1 MDYKFG
7 GKYFIEQEIANGGCG
22 TVFLGTHHIA
32 GKQVAI
38 KLEPATDTKKS
49 VRRSRSQPELKSKRN
64 KNHTVDPYPG
74 LSPLTLESQ
83 IYKRLTGAPGV
94 PFILHS
100 GKSGPYNV
108 LVMDLLGPSLEDHS
122 RRCGRRFS
130 LKTTCMLAIQ
140 CIDRLEYIHNMGILH
155 RDIKP
160 ANFVMSRSTPSIVN
174 IIDFGLAKRYRQPL
188 NGEHIPYYQHPD
200 ALHGVGTSL
209 YASLNTHFGVETGR
223 RDDLESL
230 AYMLIGFVRGGLPW
244 RKVRATVEPPPNW
257 PSNDWN
263 PVTQTWNL
271 IRDEKVKAEAA
282 LLGLSKERKQHPHA
296 PMSSSNPAGLLAGL
310 PEEFGVLYRY
320 SRTLQFTDLPDYE
333 GLRQLFRGL
342 AEREGF
348 LIPGGEF
355 DGAWD
360 WDSLNARAPPSQS
373 TPFTLVHGQGRFCEA
388 CNKRAAEAAGVGSL
402 GKRKKEWI

>member
-7 GKYFIEQEIANGGCG
+7 GKYLLEQEIANGGCG

-38 KLEPATDTKKS
+38 KLEPATEG
-49 VRRSRSQPELKSKRN
+49 RKSKQ
-64 KNHTVDPYPG
+64 TIDPYPG

-83 IYKRLTGAPGV
+83 IYKRLMGAPGV
-94 PFILHS
+94 PFLLHS
-100 GKSGPYNV
+100 GKQGPYNV
-108 LVMDLLGPSLEDHS
+108 LVMDLLGPSLEDLS

-130 LKTTCMLAIQ
+130 LKTTCMLAVQ
-140 CIDRLEYIHNMGILH
+140 CLDRLEYIHSRGVLH

-160 ANFVMSRSTPSIVN
+160 ANFVMSRTTPSIVN

-188 NGEHIPYYQHPD
+188 NGEHIPYSQHPD

-209 YASLNTHFGVETGR
+209 YASLNTHFGVESGR

-244 RKVRATVEPPPNW
+244 RKVRATVDPPPNW
-257 PSNDWN
+257 PSKDWN
-263 PVTQTWNL
+263 PITQTWNL
-271 IRDEKVKAEAA
+271 IREEKVKAESA
-282 LLGLSKERKQHPHA
+282 LLSTSSKDRKQHTHGPT
-296 PMSSSNPAGLLAGL
+296 SSSNPTTLLTGL

-320 SRTLQFTDLPDYE
+320 ARTLQFTDLPDYE

-348 LIPGGEF
+348 LDADGEY
-355 DGAWD
+355 DGVWD
-360 WDSLNARAPPSQS
+360 WDTVDGKPSLAPGPVAI
-373 TPFTLVHGQGRFCEA
+373 VHGQGRFCEA

-402 GKRKKEWI
+402 GKRRKEWV

>member
-38 KLEPATDTKKS
+38 KLEPATDPKKS
-49 VRRSRSQPELKSKRN
+49 VRRSKSQPELKSKN
-64 KNHTVDPYPG
+64 KKHSLDPYPG

-83 IYKRLTGAPGV
+83 IYKRLMGAPGV
-94 PFILHS
+94 PFLLHS

-108 LVMDLLGPSLEDHS
+108 LVMDLLGPSLEDLS

-140 CIDRLEYIHNMGILH
+140 CLDRLEYIHNTGILH

-244 RKVRATVEPPPNW
+244 RKVRATVDPPPNW
-257 PSNDWN
+257 PSKEWN

-282 LLGLSKERKQHPHA
+282 LLGLSKERKQHSHA
-296 PMSSSNPAGLLAGL
+296 PISSSNPASLLTGL

-320 SRTLQFTDLPDYE
+320 ARTLQFTDLPDYE

-348 LIPGGEF
+348 LNPAGEF
-355 DGAWD
+355 DGVWD
-360 WDSLNARAPPSQS
+360 WDALTASPPSVQPM
-373 TPFTLVHGQGRFCEA
+373 PFSPTQGQGRFCEA

-402 GKRKKEWI
+402 GKRRKEWI

>member
-7 GKYFIEQEIANGGCG
+7 GKYLLEQEIANGGCG

-38 KLEPATDTKKS
+38 KLEPATEGRQS
-49 VRRSRSQPELKSKRN
+49 MR
-64 KNHTVDPYPG
+64 HPYPG

-83 IYKRLTGAPGV
+83 IYKRLMGAPGV
-94 PFILHS
+94 PFLLHS

-108 LVMDLLGPSLEDHS
+108 LVMDLLGPSLEDLS

-130 LKTTCMLAIQ
+130 LKTTCMLAVQ
-140 CIDRLEYIHNMGILH
+140 CLDRLEYVHSRGVLH
-155 RDIKP
+155 RDVKP
-160 ANFVMSRSTPSIVN
+160 ANFVMSRTTPSIVN

-188 NGEHIPYYQHPD
+188 NGEHIPYSQHPD

-244 RKVRATVEPPPNW
+244 RKVRATVDPPPNW
-257 PSNDWN
+257 PSKDWN
-263 PVTQTWNL
+263 PITQTWNL
-271 IRDEKVKAEAA
+271 IREEKVKAEVA
-282 LLGLSKERKQHPHA
+282 LLT
-296 PMSSSNPAGLLAGL
+296 GL

-320 SRTLQFTDLPDYE
+320 ARTLQFTDLPDYE

-348 LIPGGEF
+348 LDADGEY
-355 DGAWD
+355 DGVWD
-360 WDSLNARAPPSQS
+360 WHSVDIPAPLASS
-373 TPFTLVHGQGRFCEA
+373 SASVVHGQGRFCEA

-402 GKRKKEWI
+402 GKRRKEWV

>member
-7 GKYFIEQEIANGGCG
+7 GKYLLEQEIANGGCG

-38 KLEPATDTKKS
+38 KLEPATEGRKS
-49 VRRSRSQPELKSKRN
+49 MRRS
-64 KNHTVDPYPG
+64 KNPYPG

-83 IYKRLTGAPGV
+83 IYKRLMGAPGV
-94 PFILHS
+94 PFLLHS

-108 LVMDLLGPSLEDHS
+108 LVMDLLGPSLDDLS

-130 LKTTCMLAIQ
+130 LKTTCMLAVQ
-140 CIDRLEYIHNMGILH
+140 CLDRLEYIHGRGVLH

-160 ANFVMSRSTPSIVN
+160 ANFVMSRTTPSIVN

-188 NGEHIPYYQHPD
+188 NGEHIPYSQHPD

-209 YASLNTHFGVETGR
+209 YASLNTHFGVESGR

-244 RKVRATVEPPPNW
+244 RKVRAT
-257 PSNDWN
+257 DWN
-263 PVTQTWNL
+263 PITQTWNL
-271 IRDEKVKAEAA
+271 IREEKVKAEAA
-282 LLGLSKERKQHPHA
+282 LLRTSSNDRRQHTHA
-296 PMSSSNPAGLLAGL
+296 PTSSSNPTTLLTGL

-320 SRTLQFTDLPDYE
+320 ARTLQFTDLPDYE

-348 LIPGGEF
+348 LDAEGEYT
-355 DGAWD
+355 GVWD
-360 WDSLNARAPPSQS
+360 WDAADGKVASNPVS
-373 TPFTLVHGQGRFCEA
+373 LVHGQGRFCEA

-402 GKRKKEWI
+402 GKRRKEWV

>member
-7 GKYFIEQEIANGGCG
+7 GKYLLEQEIANGGCG

-38 KLEPATDTKKS
+38 KLEPATEGRKSIRRTK
-49 VRRSRSQPELKSKRN
+49 SQPELQSRSRKQ
-64 KNHTVDPYPG
+64 TIDPYPG

-83 IYKRLTGAPGV
+83 IYKRLMGAPGV
-94 PFILHS
+94 PFLLHS

-108 LVMDLLGPSLEDHS
+108 LVMDLLGPSLEDLS
-122 RRCGRRFS
+122 RRCSRRFS
-130 LKTTCMLAIQ
+130 LKTTCMLAVQ
-140 CIDRLEYIHNMGILH
+140 CLDRLEYIHSRGVLH
-155 RDIKP
+155 RDVKP
-160 ANFVMSRSTPSIVN
+160 ANFVMSRTTPSIVN

-188 NGEHIPYYQHPD
+188 NGEHIPYFQHPD

-244 RKVRATVEPPPNW
+244 RKVRAT
-257 PSNDWN
+257 DWN
-263 PVTQTWNL
+263 PITQTWNL
-271 IRDEKVKAEAA
+271 IREEKVKAEAA
-282 LLGLSKERKQHPHA
+282 LLT
-296 PMSSSNPAGLLAGL
+296 GL

-320 SRTLQFTDLPDYE
+320 ARTLQFTDLPDYE

-342 AEREGF
+342 AAREGF
-348 LIPGGEF
+348 LDAEGEY
-355 DGAWD
+355 DGVWD
-360 WDSLNARAPPSQS
+360 WDTVDGKPSFAS
-373 TPFTLVHGQGRFCEA
+373 NPVSIVHGQGRFCEA
-388 CNKRAAEAAGVGSL
+388 CNKRAAEAAGVGSS
-402 GKRKKEWI
+402 GKRRKEWV

>member
-7 GKYFIEQEIANGGCG
+7 GKYLLEQEIANGGCG

-38 KLEPATDTKKS
+38 KLEPATEGRKS
-49 VRRSRSQPELKSKRN
+49 MRRN
-64 KNHTVDPYPG
+64 PYPG

-83 IYKRLTGAPGV
+83 IYKRLMGAPGV
-94 PFILHS
+94 PFLLHS

-108 LVMDLLGPSLEDHS
+108 LVMDLLGPSLDDLS

-130 LKTTCMLAIQ
+130 LKTTCMLAVQ
-140 CIDRLEYIHNMGILH
+140 CLDRLEYIHGRGVLH

-160 ANFVMSRSTPSIVN
+160 ANFVMSRTTPSIVN

-188 NGEHIPYYQHPD
+188 NGEHIPYSQHPD

-209 YASLNTHFGVETGR
+209 YASLNTHFGVESGR

-244 RKVRATVEPPPNW
+244 RKVRATVDPPPNW
-257 PSNDWN
+257 PSKDWN
-263 PVTQTWNL
+263 PITQTWNL
-271 IRDEKVKAEAA
+271 IREEKVKAEAA
-282 LLGLSKERKQHPHA
+282 LLRTSSNDRRQHTHA
-296 PMSSSNPAGLLAGL
+296 PTSSSNPTTLLTGL

-320 SRTLQFTDLPDYE
+320 ARTLQFTDLPDYE

-348 LIPGGEF
+348 LDAEGEYT
-355 DGAWD
+355 GVWD
-360 WDSLNARAPPSQS
+360 WDAVDGKVASNPVS
-373 TPFTLVHGQGRFCEA
+373 LVHGQGRFCEA

-402 GKRKKEWI
+402 GKRRKEWV

>member
-1 MDYKFG
+1 MDSYKFG
-7 GKYFIEQEIANGGCG
+7 GHYLLETEIANGGCG
-22 TVFLGTHHIA
+22 TVFLGQHAIA

-38 KLEPATDTKKS
+38 KLEPASDG
-49 VRRSRSQPELKSKRN
+49 RRSMRRSKSQPELKSKSR
-64 KNHTVDPYPG
+64 KQTVDPYPG

-83 IYKRLTGAPGV
+83 IYKRLMGAPGV

-108 LVMDLLGPSLEDHS
+108 LVMDLLGPSLEDLS

-130 LKTTCMLAIQ
+130 LKTTCMLAVQ
-140 CIDRLEYIHNMGILH
+140 CLDRLEYIHGRGILH
-155 RDIKP
+155 RDVKP
-160 ANFVMSRSTPSIVN
+160 ANFVMSRTTPSIVN

-188 NGEHIPYYQHPD
+188 NGEHTPYSQHPD

-209 YASLNTHFGVETGR
+209 YASLNTHFG
-223 RDDLESL
+223 SL

-244 RKVRATVEPPPNW
+244 RKVRATVDPPLNW
-257 PSNDWN
+257 PSKEWN

-282 LLGLSKERKQHPHA
+282 LLGMSKERKPHSHA
-296 PMSSSNPAGLLAGL
+296 PMSSSNPASLLTGL

-320 SRTLQFTDLPDYE
+320 ARTLQFTDLPDYE

-348 LIPGGEF
+348 LDSAGEY
-355 DGAWD
+355 DGIWD
-360 WDSLNARAPPSQS
+360 WDAPDGSVPPVPS
-373 TPFTLVHGQGRFCEA
+373 TPLAVGHGQGRFCEA
-388 CNKRAAEAAGVGSL
+388 CNKRAAEAAGVGAL
-402 GKRKKEWI
+402 GKRRKEWV